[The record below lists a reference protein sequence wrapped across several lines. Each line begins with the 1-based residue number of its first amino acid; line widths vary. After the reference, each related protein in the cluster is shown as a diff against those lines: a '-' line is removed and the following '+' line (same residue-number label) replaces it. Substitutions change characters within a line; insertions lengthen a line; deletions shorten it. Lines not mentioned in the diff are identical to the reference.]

1 MQSAGFHYMIWQGSI
16 AVQAAVC
23 RVFKLGKQKKKKNAD
38 KDVMSIVVFM
48 SIIAIA
54 LIIGGIFLI
63 IRNSHFKERA
73 VKVTGKIVEK
83 NTERYWDSSD
93 DEYRTR
99 TTIYVSFELDG
110 KQYDY
115 VRLGENTKKGEGDR
129 ITLYV
134 DKDDPSNI
142 STSTK
147 PVAGITLICM
157 GVFVLCMTV
166 PTIISI
172 LRKRGRAKNLL
183 EQGVVI
189 SATVEAVDYDTS
201 LTVNGKNPYQIIC
214 SYVDES
220 TGKRYTFKSD
230 SVWENINEVLNPGDL
245 VRVYVQPNDYN
256 QYHVDVETLL
266 SKVPNVVDF
275 T

>member
-63 IRNSHFKERA
+63 IRNSHFKERT

-115 VRLGENTKKGEGDR
+115 VRLGKIRKKVKVTE
-129 ITLYV
+129 
-134 DKDDPSNI
+134 
-142 STSTK
+142 
-147 PVAGITLICM
+147 
-157 GVFVLCMTV
+157 
-166 PTIISI
+166 
-172 LRKRGRAKNLL
+172 LR
-183 EQGVVI
+183 
-189 SATVEAVDYDTS
+189 YM
-201 LTVNGKNPYQIIC
+201 
-214 SYVDES
+214 
-220 TGKRYTFKSD
+220 
-230 SVWENINEVLNPGDL
+230 
-245 VRVYVQPNDYN
+245 
-256 QYHVDVETLL
+256 
-266 SKVPNVVDF
+266 
-275 T
+275 